1 MDLGLVSLQQVLVS
15 ECAPTS
21 FPFTNEI
28 TLLMMMYVDV
38 SYECFFLQKHSDFSM
53 LYRSLRT
60 TYRFEGFRTPLFFA
74 IPVPPIAWPPSRQC
88 IYTHLYLFIFLVFV
102 GLEVS
107 FQVLL

>member
-38 SYECFFLQKHSDFSM
+38 PYECLCLPKHSAFSV
-53 LYRSLRT
+53 LYWSLGT
-60 TYRFEGFRTPLFFA
+60 TYRFEGFHTPLFLA
-74 IPVPPIAWPPSRQC
+74 IPVPPIACPPSRQR
-88 IYTHLYLFIFLVFV
+88 IYTHLCLFTFLVFV
-102 GLEVS
+102 SLEMS